1 MRKCNICGDKYT
13 PFYNTMQ
20 KTCGNIQCAIAL
32 GRKIIAKNAKEDDAN
47 FKRKFISKDRP
58 HHVKKLQI
66 EFNRFIQLR
75 DRGLPCIS
83 CDTTKPVRY
92 DAGHYLSV
100 GSHPELRFE
109 EMNCHRQCSNYCNLK
124 NSGNSIPYR
133 INLIKKI
140 GIEKVEW
147 LEGPHE
153 LNQLQIHDLK
163 ELRKHYKKKN
173 LEMSEE
179 IENMI
184 E

>member
-58 HHVKKLQI
+58 YHVKKLQI
-66 EFNRFIQLR
+66 EFNKFIRLR
-75 DRGLPCIS
+75 DICLPCIS
-83 CDTTKPVRY
+83 CDTTEPVKY

-100 GSHPELRFE
+100 GACPELRFE
-109 EMNCHRQCSNYCNLK
+109 ELNCHKQCSNNCNVK
-124 NSGNSIPYR
+124 KSGNSIPYR

-153 LNQLQIHDLK
+153 PKRYSIDDLK
-163 ELRKHYKKKN
+163 EIKKTYKQKAKE
-173 LEMSEE
+173 LQE
-179 IENMI
+179 
-184 E
+184 